1 MSRTSLGQLPDA
13 EVLAGADVDVV
24 FLVVVLHEE
33 QARIGEVVHVQ
44 ELARGAAGPPD
55 LDLAPRST
63 FASWNLRISAGRT
76 WLLLR
81 SKLSFGPY
89 RLVGI
94 AEMKLHPYWRAV
106 RRSTA

>member
-1 MSRTSLGQLPDA
+1 MGLPVPQISTS
-13 EVLAGADVDVV
+13 
-24 FLVVVLHEE
+24 
-33 QARIGEVVHVQ
+33 
-44 ELARGAAGPPD
+44 GAA
-55 LDLAPRST
+55 LT

-94 AEMKLHPYWRAV
+94 AEMKLLPYCAR
-106 RRSTA
+106 